1 MVWPWNRSGLNTDW
15 YGISRLPQLLSSP
28 GPPGR
33 RCGLHPII
41 VHYITNNDQLA
52 INDNGSTPVTEPT
65 TITVETRGPIDLLT
79 LNRPAE
85 LNAVSPAMIAELTG
99 YFSALHDRPA
109 TRVVILRGNGPHFSA
124 GADLGTDA
132 FAAPGNGRPQ
142 RQLKMQQ
149 NYSGVIRLMR
159 SCPQPIVGLA
169 HGAACGAGFSFLL
182 ACDVRFAAPDAR
194 MNAAYIKIGVGGC
207 DMGSGYLLP
216 RLVGLSVASEF
227 LLTGRFIKA
236 ERAQAIGLVS
246 DIVAPDAL
254 LARGIAFAEE
264 MLRVSPMGLRM
275 TKQAL
280 NTLIDAPS
288 LDAALMIE
296 DRQQVILLE
305 TADHA
310 EAVAAFRERREPTY
324 SDQ

>member
-1 MVWPWNRSGLNTDW
+1 MTKPST
-15 YGISRLPQLLSSP
+15 
-28 GPPGR
+28 
-33 RCGLHPII
+33 II
-41 VHYITNNDQLA
+41 
-52 INDNGSTPVTEPT
+52 
-65 TITVETRGPIDLLT
+65 VETRGAIEILT

-85 LNAVSPAMIAELTG
+85 LNAVSPDMIAELTA
-99 YFSALHDRPA
+99 YFSGLHERPG
-109 TRVVILRGNGPHFSA
+109 TRVVILRGNGPQFSA
-124 GADLGTDA
+124 GADLGSDA
-132 FAAPGNGRPQ
+132 FAAPGKGRPQ

-159 SCPQPIVGLA
+159 SCPQPIIGLA

-182 ACDVRFAAPDAR
+182 ACDVRLGAPNAR
-194 MNAAYIKIGVGGC
+194 MNAAYIRIGVGGC

-216 RLVGLSVASEF
+216 RLVGLSVTSEL
-227 LLTGRFIKA
+227 LLTGRFLKA
-236 ERAQAIGLVS
+236 ERAKEIGLVS
-246 DIVAPDAL
+246 DIAPEGEL
-254 LARGIAFAEE
+254 LARGLEFAEE

-288 LDAALMIE
+288 LDAALMME

-305 TADHA
+305 TNDHA
-310 EAVAAFRERREPTY
+310 EAVAAFRERRNPTY

>member
-1 MVWPWNRSGLNTDW
+1 MT
-15 YGISRLPQLLSSP
+15 Q
-28 GPPGR
+28 
-33 RCGLHPII
+33 
-41 VHYITNNDQLA
+41 T
-52 INDNGSTPVTEPT
+52 T
-65 TITVETRGPIDLLT
+65 TITIESKGAIDILT

-85 LNAVSPAMIAELTG
+85 LNAVSPDMIAELTA
-99 YFSALHDRPA
+99 YLSALHDRPT
-109 TRVVILRGNGPHFSA
+109 TRVVVLRGNGPQFSA
-124 GADLGTDA
+124 GAELGSDA
-132 FAAPGNGRPQ
+132 FAVPGKGRPQ

-159 SCPQPIVGLA
+159 SCPQPIIGLA

-236 ERAQAIGLVS
+236 DRAKAIGLVS
-246 DIVAPDAL
+246 DIVPGDDL
-254 LARGIAFAEE
+254 LRRGLAFAED
-264 MLRVSPMGLRM
+264 MLLVSPMGLRM

-288 LDAALMIE
+288 LDAALMME

-305 TADHA
+305 THDHA
-310 EAVAAFRERREPTY
+310 EAVAAFRERRDPTY
-324 SDQ
+324 GDQ

>member
-1 MVWPWNRSGLNTDW
+1 MTQPN
-15 YGISRLPQLLSSP
+15 
-28 GPPGR
+28 
-33 RCGLHPII
+33 
-41 VHYITNNDQLA
+41 
-52 INDNGSTPVTEPT
+52 
-65 TITVETRGPIDLLT
+65 TITIETNGAIDILT

-85 LNAVSPAMIAELTG
+85 LNAVSPDMIADLTA
-99 YFSALHDRPA
+99 YFAALHGRSA
-109 TRVVILRGNGPHFSA
+109 TRVVVLRGNGSQFSA
-124 GADLGTDA
+124 GAELGSDA
-132 FAAPGNGRPQ
+132 FAAPGKGRPQ

-159 SCPQPIVGLA
+159 SCPQPIIGLV

-236 ERAQAIGLVS
+236 ERAKAIGLVS
-246 DIVAPDAL
+246 DIVPTADL
-254 LARGIAFAEE
+254 LAMGMEFAQE

-288 LDAALMIE
+288 LDAALMME

-305 TADHA
+305 TYDHA
-310 EAVAAFRERREPTY
+310 EAVAAFRERRDPTY